1 MLWFVGLGINGYQGL
16 SVHALDIL
24 KSCKKICVERFTS
37 EISDRDLT
45 NLRALIADDTIEIIV
60 VKRWVVE
67 DGRLI
72 LEEARKKRV
81 ALLSYGDPLIAT
93 THSELYVRAKKSSID
108 VRVIHAASGLTSVIG
123 EAGLHF
129 YKCGRSVTMM
139 SEPQSAISVYNTIHD
154 NLLAGNHTLILT
166 EYAVNDS
173 VKSPF
178 LDPKEALKML
188 LGVEDD
194 LKYGI
199 LNQDTFA
206 IIASRIGTEDNNIV
220 SGKIR
225 SLMESDFG
233 SGPHSMVVTGPFH
246 FSEEDAVVNLTHNL
260 DGPLDNT
267 LNLHRISV
275 KMIERYAPKAKLA
288 LRNLKCI
295 IEKENDSLSNKGI
308 LESLDNAE
316 HYIYDAERFLGQ
328 GKLELAVLSI
338 GYAEGLIDASRYQ
351 KGINPWS

>member
-93 THSELYVRAKKSSID
+93 THSELYVRAKKSSIE

-166 EYAVNDS
+166 EYTINDS

-233 SGPHSMVVTGPFH
+233 SGPHSMVVTGPLH

-267 LNLHRISV
+267 LNVHRLSV